1 MNVAEAE
8 AMYEHEARKQ
18 KRIRIRRAKQLLR
31 PLPRKATL
39 HRWPVLKWFANTAR
53 KRPDLWSFRIREVS
67 LALYLGFI
75 IAFLPIVGIQFILAF
90 ASAWVLRANLP
101 VIMGTQLVTNLATM
115 WAIYPALALLG
126 DRVIK
131 TLRLDVMDSQI
142 GYTAFSLVTGGIIAG
157 LALAFLLDM
166 VYRFAFIRAKKRPA
180 RPQRMPKSSIPVC
193 PQLQTCATFS
203 T

>member
-8 AMYEHEARKQ
+8 TLCKYEMRKQ
-18 KRIRIRRAKQLLR
+18 KRLRIRRAKQLLR

-39 HRWPVLKWFANTAR
+39 HRWPILRWFADIAR
-53 KRPDLWSFRIREVS
+53 KHPYLWSFRKREVS
-67 LALYLGFI
+67 LALYPGFV

-101 VIMGTQLVTNLATM
+101 VMMGTQLVTNLATM

-131 TLRLDVMDSQI
+131 TLRLEVMDSQI
-142 GYTAFSLVTGGIIAG
+142 GQTAFSMVTGGIIAG
-157 LALAFLLDM
+157 LAFAFLLDM
-166 VYRFAFIRAKKRPA
+166 VYRLTFIQAKKYPTHLR
-180 RPQRMPKSSIPVC
+180 RMPKK
-193 PQLQTCATFS
+193 
-203 T
+203 